1 MYKHTHAHMFVYI
14 HIHTHTHTHTHTR
27 LYRYP
32 HSCIYDFHLSI
43 YLEICFKELTHG
55 SHDYRGLVKTISDRI
70 GLQIGGSGKKMQFES
85 QCSLLEEFR
94 FGSEVSHCSSNVF
107 HQLDKNHLHYREQSA
122 LFKIYR
128 LKH

>member
-1 MYKHTHAHMFVYI
+1 MYKHTHAHVCVY
-14 HIHTHTHTHTHTR
+14 THTC

-32 HSCIYDFHLSI
+32 HSCIFMYVCTCVCDFHLSM
-43 YLEICFKELTHG
+43 YLEICFKKLTHG

-85 QCSLLEEFR
+85 RCSLLEEFR

-107 HQLDKNHLHYREQSA
+107 HQLGKNHLHYREQSA